1 MTALLVRSL
10 LLACLLLLLARGRTA
25 MEAAREMR
33 PWLLTWPDAPA
44 LLLAAAAGIALPS
57 LASLYLRG
65 LALLAHRGLT
75 IRRRSDLPRS
85 RPLLIVTA
93 VFLAPVVEEAT
104 MRGFVLGGLLL
115 PAWGPAPALL
125 LSGLVFAL
133 AHPLPSMPWAAAA
146 GIVLGVAAL
155 QGESIWGAVLA
166 HAAVNAWATGR
177 LLRGRAAE
185 SACMGP

>member
-44 LLLAAAAGIALPS
+44 FLLAAAAGIAL
-57 LASLYLRG
+57 LALAALYLRG
-65 LALLAHRGLT
+65 LSFLAQRGLT
-75 IRRRSDLPRS
+75 IRRRNDLPRS
-85 RPLLIVTA
+85 PLL
-93 VFLAPVVEEAT
+93 LALTSMVAAPLIEEAT

-125 LSGLVFAL
+125 LSALVFAL

-146 GIVLGVAAL
+146 GVVLGVAAL